1 MSTPVRRSIKFW
13 RHILIGISLVLAL
26 GFGQPFGFSHSLP
39 ALIAQ
44 SSTNANQLLQQGRE
58 QYQQGTFT
66 QAIALW
72 QQAATAYQTQGDL
85 ANQALALSYLSLA
98 YQQLGEWPQA
108 KTAIETSL
116 NLIRSQGVADN
127 GTKVAG
133 NSPLNSVILAQG
145 LNTQGSLQF
154 AQGQTEAALATWQ
167 QATAIYT
174 QLGDQQRQIGSL
186 INQAQAQQALGLLVR
201 ARQTLDDV
209 EQSLQKQPDSLLKA
223 LGLRS
228 LGNVLLLIGNQV
240 DAQRVLQQSL
250 QLTQQ
255 LQSPEDVSAT
265 LLSLGNAARSHPNP
279 ASALAFYQQA
289 ATSTK
294 LPLTRVQASLNQLSL
309 LLERGRTAEAQALL
323 PELQSQVAQ
332 LPANRAAIYAQIN
345 FARHLIKLKDKV
357 SMPQT
362 AAQVLAS
369 AVQQSKDLGDRRAE
383 SYAIGYL
390 GSVYEQNQQWSEAQ
404 RLTEQALLI
413 AQAMNAP
420 DIAYQ
425 WQWQLGRLLRVQ
437 RQTTEAIRAY
447 EAAFKALQSVRRN
460 LLATSSDLQ
469 FSFRESVEPVYRELV
484 DLLLQQA
491 EGENQAV
498 TSQNNLKQAR
508 QIIESLQLAELDDF
522 FRTACLEGQTVE
534 LDTVD
539 QTDTA
544 VIYPIILRDRL
555 AVIVSLP
562 GHPLQQYLAPVAQLD
577 VENTLNQFR
586 QTLEKPIT
594 TPESKILGQ
603 KIYDWLV
610 RPIHTE
616 LQRDTIK
623 TLVFVLDGALRNIS
637 IAALYDGNQYLIEQY
652 SIALAPGLQLLNP
665 HPLQQQGLQTL
676 AAGLTEERHGFSA
689 LPNVSSELQEIKSEV
704 SSQVL
709 LNQAFT
715 STALKQQINTTP
727 FPIVH
732 LATHGQF
739 SSNAEETFVL
749 AWDKPIRVQ
758 ELSELLRQRENV
770 REEAI
775 ELLVLSAC
783 ETATGDKRAALGLA
797 GVAVQAGARSTLA
810 SLWSLDDES
819 GAQFIAQFYRQ
830 LVDAKVSKAEA
841 LRQAQL
847 SLLQDTNFRHP
858 RYWAPYV
865 LIGNWL

>member
-1 MSTPVRRSIKFW
+1 MGILVRRFTKFW
-13 RHILIGISLVLAL
+13 QHILIGISLVLGLSL
-26 GFGQPFGFSHSLP
+26 GQSFGLSQPLP
-39 ALIAQ
+39 AIMAQ
-44 SSTNANQLLQQGRE
+44 SAVDASQLLQQGRE
-58 QYQQGTFT
+58 QYQQGLFT
-66 QAIALW
+66 PAIALW
-72 QQAATAYQTQGDL
+72 QQAAISYQAQGDL

-108 KTAIETSL
+108 QTAIVTSL
-116 NLIRSQGVADN
+116 NLIRNAES
-127 GTKVAG
+127 TG
-133 NSPLNSVILAQG
+133 NAALNQQLVLAQG
-145 LNTQGSLQF
+145 LNAQGSLQF

-174 QLGDQQRQIGSL
+174 QLGDQQRRIGSL
-186 INQAQAQQALGLLVR
+186 INQAQAQQALGLFVR

-209 EQSLQKQPDSLLKA
+209 EQSLQKQPDSQLKV

-228 LGNVLLLIGNQV
+228 LGNILLLIGNKA

-255 LQSPEDVSAT
+255 LKFSQEISAT
-265 LLSLGNAARSHPNP
+265 LISLGNAVRSQPNP

-289 ATSTK
+289 VTATE
-294 LPLTRVQASLNQLSL
+294 LPLTRVQALLNQLSL
-309 LLERGRTAEAQALL
+309 LLERGQTTEAQNLL
-323 PELQSQVAQ
+323 PELQPQIAQ
-332 LPANRAAIYAQIN
+332 LPANRSAIYAQIN
-345 FARHLIKLKDKV
+345 FARSLIKLGDKG
-357 SMPQT
+357 SIPQQ
-362 AAQVLAS
+362 AAQILAS
-369 AVQQSKDLGDRRAE
+369 AVQQSKNLGDRRAE

-390 GSVYEQNQQWSEAQ
+390 GNVYEQHQQWLEAQ

-413 AQAMNAP
+413 TQAINAS

-425 WQWQLGRLLRVQ
+425 WQWQLGRILRAQ
-437 RQTTEAIRAY
+437 RQTTEAIRTY
-447 EAAFKALQSVRRN
+447 EAAFKTLQSVRRN

-469 FSFRESVEPVYRELV
+469 FSFRESVEPVYRQLV
-484 DLLLQQA
+484 DLLLQQSEDEYQA
-491 EGENQAV
+491 EN
-498 TSQNNLKQAR
+498 SQHNLKQAR
-508 QIIESLQLAELDDF
+508 QIIESLQLAELDNF
-522 FRTACLEGQTVE
+522 FRSACLEGQTVE

-539 QTDTA
+539 QTDAA
-544 VIYPIILRDRL
+544 VIYPIILRDRM

-562 GHPLQQYLAPVAQLD
+562 GQPLRQYLASVAQPD
-577 VENTLNQFR
+577 VERTLNQFR
-586 QTLEKPIT
+586 QALEKPIT

-603 KIYDWLV
+603 KIYDWLI
-610 RPIHTE
+610 RPIHAE
-616 LQRDTIK
+616 LQQHAIK
-623 TLVFVLDGALRNIS
+623 TLVFVLDGELRNIP
-637 IAALYDGNQYLIEQY
+637 IAALYDGNQYLIEHY
-652 SIALAPGLQLLNP
+652 SVALAPGLQLLNP
-665 HPLQQQGLQTL
+665 QPLQQQGLQTL

-689 LPNVSSELQEIKSEV
+689 LPNVGSELQEIKSEV

-715 STALKQQINTTP
+715 SAALKQQINTTP
-727 FPIVH
+727 FSIVH

-758 ELSELLRQRENV
+758 ELSQLLRQREDA

-810 SLWSLDDES
+810 SLWSLDDQS
-819 GAQFIAQFYRQ
+819 GAQLIAQFYHQ
-830 LVDAKVSKAEA
+830 LVNAKVSKAEA

-847 SLLQDTNFRHP
+847 SLLHDTNFRHP